1 MLLLLLRMPLKPPV
15 GLDRRTCLLSR
26 LLMCSDTLP
35 QGNIAWDDE
44 YCYIDDKFRKK
55 VTESPGFDWVDEA
68 KPHHFTKK
76 EGFVATEPGAYL
88 LLTVNTA
95 ETTQTNV
102 RHPALPPCLSLC
114 PPPRS
119 CCAAT
124 SAAHLLLLVRCCQA
138 MVLFSMMHWI
148 NVAIACNNAGARST
162 YGGDCQPPAK
172 L

>member
-1 MLLLLLRMPLKPPV
+1 MLTSSNTPL
-15 GLDRRTCLLSR
+15 
-26 LLMCSDTLP
+26 

-44 YCYIDDKFRKK
+44 YCYIDDKFRRK
-55 VTESPGFDWVDEA
+55 VTESPGFKWVDEA

-76 EGFVATEPGAYL
+76 EGFVATQPGAFL

-95 ETTQTNV
+95 ETTQTDV
-102 RHPALPPCLSLC
+102 RRPASPSCLSLC
-114 PPPRS
+114 LPSCS

-138 MVLFSMMHWI
+138 VVLEVLFSMMHWI
-148 NVAIACNNAGARST
+148 NVAIACNNTGARST